1 MPRALSSAFSV
12 KEKWS
17 KELKEVS
24 ELEVRNDVQMV
35 KTALF
40 REKPP
45 AFCEAGEEGSWSGKH
60 KTGPEDP
67 ALILALP
74 HNAHNHGKLLGYL

>member
-1 MPRALSSAFSV
+1 MPSALSSAFLV

-35 KTALF
+35 KTILF
-40 REKPP
+40 RKKSPQ
-45 AFCEAGEEGSWSGKH
+45 FHEAVGGRKLEWKAESWSLRPS
-60 KTGPEDP
+60 PEP
-67 ALILALP
+67 
-74 HNAHNHGKLLGYL
+74 GSTS

>member
-35 KTALF
+35 KTG
-40 REKPP
+40 KT
-45 AFCEAGEEGSWSGKH
+45 CSGKSPQH
-60 KTGPEDP
+60 SVRQGRKEVGVESTKLDLKTQ
-67 ALILALP
+67 L
-74 HNAHNHGKLLGYL
+74 

>member
-1 MPRALSSAFSV
+1 MPSALSSAFLV

-35 KTALF
+35 KTVLF
-40 REKPP
+40 RKKSPQ
-45 AFCEAGEEGSWSGKH
+45 FREAVGGRKLGWKAKSWSLRPS
-60 KTGPEDP
+60 PEP
-67 ALILALP
+67 
-74 HNAHNHGKLLGYL
+74 GSTS